1 MTTPATS
8 SGRARRVIL
17 GVAAFA
23 VLALLPAVLTPF
35 QVRVAQ
41 QLFLAAGLSLAWTIL
56 GGFAGYWS
64 FGHAAFVGV
73 GAFAA
78 GLVATRAMPH
88 GTGGGWD
95 MAIPVAAGGLASGVL
110 AMVIAYPLLRLRGI
124 YFAIAMLGVSQVA
137 GELSAN
143 VEWIGGG
150 LGLDLPPA
158 GPASMK
164 PENFFYYLLLAGL
177 ALTLGA
183 CVAIQGRRFGYGLI
197 AIREDEDTA
206 RMLGVP
212 TERYKIAAY
221 VISAVLVG
229 LQGAVFAYSLGY
241 FTTQSVFRL
250 EFSLNMIV
258 YALIG
263 GIGTLAGPMIGAGL
277 MVVLTQVVL
286 GSLLEFHVFI
296 TGAVV
301 VSIVLLA
308 PGGLIGLWH
317 DLGRRGRGAAED
329 EA

>member
-1 MTTPATS
+1 MSVVTPA
-8 SGRARRVIL
+8 
-17 GVAAFA
+17 
-23 VLALLPAVLTPF
+23 LTPF
-35 QVRVAQ
+35 PGRVAQ
-41 QLFLAAGLSLAWTIL
+41 QLFPAAGLSLAWSIL

-64 FGHAAFVGV
+64 FGHAAFVGT

-78 GLVATRAMPH
+78 GLVATRAMPS

-95 MAIPVAAGGLASGVL
+95 MAIPLAAGGLASGGL
-110 AMVIAYPLLRLRGI
+110 AALIAYPLLRLRGI

-137 GELSAN
+137 GELSSA

-150 LGLDLPPA
+150 LGLTLPAA
-158 GPASMK
+158 GPDRMN
-164 PENFFYYLLLAGL
+164 PENFFYYLLLGGL
-177 ALTLGA
+177 ALTVGVCA
-183 CVAIQGRRFGYGLI
+183 AIRRQRFGYGLI

-212 TERYKIAAY
+212 TERYKIVAY
-221 VISAVLVG
+221 VLSAVLVG

-250 EFSLNMIV
+250 DFSLNMIV
-258 YALIG
+258 HALIG
-263 GIGTLAGPMIGAGL
+263 GIGTLAGPIIGAAV
-277 MVVLTQVVL
+277 MVLLTQVVL
-286 GSLLEFHVFI
+286 GSLLEFHLFI

-317 DLGRRGRGAAED
+317 DRRRRGRMLAEED
-329 EA
+329 G

>member
-1 MTTPATS
+1 M
-8 SGRARRVIL
+8 SGAASPSRRLRRLAAGIV
-17 GVAAFA
+17 AFA
-23 VLALLPAVLTPF
+23 ALALLPAVLTPF
-35 QVRVAQ
+35 QIRVAQ
-41 QLFLAAGLSLAWTIL
+41 QLFLGAGLSLAWTIL

-64 FGHAAFVGV
+64 FGHAAFIGV
-73 GAFAA
+73 GAFSA
-78 GLVATRAMPH
+78 GLVATKAMPN
-88 GTGGGWD
+88 GAGGGWD
-95 MAIPVAAGGLASGVL
+95 LAIPLAAGGLASGAL
-110 AMVIAYPLLRLRGI
+110 ATLIAYPLLRLRGI

-150 LGLDLPPA
+150 LGLDLPAA
-158 GPASMK
+158 GPGWMK
-164 PENFFYYLLLAGL
+164 PETFFYYLLLGGL
-177 ALTLGA
+177 GLTLAA
-183 CVAIQGRRFGYGLI
+183 CMAIQGRRFGYGLI

-221 VISAVLVG
+221 VLSAVLVG

-263 GIGTLAGPMIGAGL
+263 GIGTLAGPMIGAAL
-277 MVVLTQVVL
+277 LVLLTQVVL

-317 DLGRRGRGAAED
+317 DLRRRGGASAED
-329 EA
+329 EG

>member
-1 MTTPATS
+1 VTGARP
-8 SGRARRVIL
+8 ARRGYRLAAGIAA
-17 GVAAFA
+17 VALL
-23 VLALLPAVLTPF
+23 VLLPAVLTPF
-35 QVRVAQ
+35 QIRVAQ
-41 QLFLAAGLSLAWTIL
+41 QVFLGAGLSLAWTIL

-73 GAFAA
+73 GAFTA

-88 GTGGGWD
+88 VGGGWD
-95 MAIPVAAGGLASGVL
+95 LAIPLGSGGLAAGAL
-110 AMVIAYPLLRLRGI
+110 ATLIAYPLLRLRGI

-137 GELSAN
+137 SELSAN

-150 LGLDLPPA
+150 VGLTLPPA
-158 GPASMK
+158 GPDWMK
-164 PENFFYYLLLAGL
+164 PETFFYYLLLGGL
-177 ALTLGA
+177 ALALGA
-183 CVAIQGRRFGYGLI
+183 AAAVRGRRLGHGLL

-221 VISAVLVG
+221 VLSAVLVG

-258 YALIG
+258 HALIG
-263 GIGTLAGPMIGAGL
+263 GIGTLAGPVIGATL
-277 MVVLTQVVL
+277 LVLLTQVVL
-286 GSLLEFHVFI
+286 GSLLEYHVFI

-308 PGGLIGLWH
+308 PDGLIGLWH
-317 DLGRRGRGAAED
+317 DVRARGSVPAED
-329 EA
+329 EG